1 MADGHAMY
9 SSVINTLLPDNNHL
23 TDTNSDLAKDLS
35 STRTI
40 NDEITA
46 LAMKNLKLSWAGDFE
61 SLKRV
66 VSDYIKFDG
75 RWTSPGGEK
84 KVCSNPDTS
93 ITWWKNKKFLL
104 VEGNQAER
112 IIELFIVILTNIASF
127 RPSDRP
133 GNINIDLPNS
143 DKINLVSS
151 CSCKCNNLTVDI
163 EGIKLDNVVLES
175 RMEHKTNTNTEIINN
190 VQQELL
196 KLQSKCD
203 MLADRVGN
211 IESSNDERDSD
222 TIVSLERQNKFLV
235 EEVKTLNFKLE
246 NLEKKAKA
254 ENAKAENAIN
264 IHANIS
270 SPKTTHVNNEMHV
283 MSISNLIPSP
293 KTTHVNNEMHVMSI
307 SNLIVDDS
315 EEISIVS
322 SVNDPYHT
330 NVGHNTCNGNQPS
343 GSLPKEPCYPHE
355 SNQQQSIPVRITS
368 IRKSKQTRKKVNLR
382 QTELNRSNTVY
393 RVESCVSTQGSKQ
406 SRSSDKNKSHNNHRK
421 TNNEG
426 FCTGLSMRDK
436 IGWFNFY
443 Y

>member
-1 MADGHAMY
+1 MY

-35 STRTI
+35 SIRTI
-40 NDEITA
+40 SDEITD
-46 LAMKNLKLSWAGDFE
+46 LAMKNLKLSWAGDLE

-84 KVCSNPDTS
+84 KVCSNQDTS

-104 VEGNQAER
+104 VEGNQAKR
-112 IIELFIVILTNIASF
+112 IIELFIVILTNNASF
-127 RPSDRP
+127 RPSDQP

-151 CSCKCNNLTVDI
+151 CSCKCNNLAVDI

-211 IESSNDERDSD
+211 IENTNDERDSD
-222 TIVSLERQNKFLV
+222 IIDSLERHNKFLA

-254 ENAKAENAIN
+254 ENAIN
-264 IHANIS
+264 IHANDIA
-270 SPKTTHVNNEMHV
+270 SPKTTHVNNDMR
-283 MSISNLIPSP
+283 
-293 KTTHVNNEMHVMSI
+293 VMSI

-315 EEISIVS
+315 GEISIVS
-322 SVNDPYHT
+322 SVNDPYRI
-330 NVGHNTCNGNQPS
+330 NVGHNTCNGNQLS
-343 GSLPKEPCYPHE
+343 SSLPKEPYYPHE

-382 QTELNRSNTVY
+382 QTELNRSNTIYSVG
-393 RVESCVSTQGSKQ
+393 SCVSTQGSKQ
-406 SRSSDKNKSHNNHRK
+406 SRSSDKNKSHNNRRK
-421 TNNEG
+421 TNSEG
-426 FCTGLSMRDK
+426 FRTGLSMRDK